1 LTVHEPSR
9 EHDLGAG
16 LRENFDA
23 RAQWRS
29 AILSVRALAK
39 FNQAKQ
45 AKEDALKRVF
55 SDSDEDT
62 SPAEHAEE
70 KKDEKEQL
78 LPEGQQQ
85 EKADVQST
93 QSHDTEFQ
101 PQQPFHPEPQSE
113 PQTPASPDQ
122 TQTPESDEQPVAP
135 PQKLH
140 AGRGSKPI
148 SPSQREEFGEYI
160 RMPGSFDFSV
170 EEEENPQDS
179 PSSAH
184 RFERILGD
192 LLARLRLG

>member
-1 LTVHEPSR
+1 MTIHEPSK

-55 SDSDEDT
+55 IDSDDDV
-62 SPAEHAEE
+62 SHDEHAEE
-70 KKDEKEQL
+70 KKGEKEQ
-78 LPEGQQQ
+78 PSQ
-85 EKADVQST
+85 EQQST

-101 PQQPFHPEPQSE
+101 PQQPPYPESQSE

-122 TQTPESDEQPVAP
+122 TQTPESDDQPVPP
-135 PQKLH
+135 PQTFG
-140 AGRGSKPI
+140 AEQGSKPI

-160 RMPGSFDFSV
+160 RMPGSFDFG
-170 EEEENPQDS
+170 EEQNQDS
-179 PSSAH
+179 PSSVH

-192 LLARLRLG
+192 LLARLRIG